1 MAVQRVFITG
11 IKRID
16 KKLKLL
22 PQAVQKK
29 IIRPAIREGL
39 KLVKAEAAMRAA
51 VDTGRMKKAL
61 KIVAYKKRKV
71 GRIGM
76 NLQISTSVPGLVKH
90 SKSGKRAFYP
100 AVEEYGARDHPPD
113 PFMRPAFTGAGP
125 SARDLTMQKIL
136 DGIEREAMKP

>member
-1 MAVQRVFITG
+1 
-11 IKRID
+11 
-16 KKLKLL
+16 
-22 PQAVQKK
+22 
-29 IIRPAIREGL
+29 
-39 KLVKAEAAMRAA
+39 
-51 VDTGRMKKAL
+51 
-61 KIVAYKKRKV
+61 
-71 GRIGM
+71 
-76 NLQISTSVPGLVKH
+76 VKH